1 MAGYCEISD
10 VVQLLPANIAQRIND
25 PNEFDK
31 PIDDT
36 AIEMYIENASDLIDA
51 AISELYVTPLKKIKE
66 PSRGV
71 HPDTPDT
78 NITYPKP
85 IRLATAQLSAAMI
98 FEKLFSQDSDPN
110 SMPKYSEQYRK
121 DAYKIVNDVR
131 AGAIFIKGQTQTGW
145 RYLRPESLNV
155 NKLPIDFKEWDNG
168 R

>member
-1 MAGYCEISD
+1 MAGYCDISD
-10 VVQLLPANIAQRIND
+10 VIQLLPANIAKRIYD

-31 PIDDT
+31 PIDDF
-36 AIEMYIENASDLIDA
+36 AIDMYIENASDLIDS

-66 PSRGV
+66 PKRGE
-71 HPDTPDT
+71 HPTDPAQ

-85 IRLATAQLSAAMI
+85 IRLATAQLSAAMV

-110 SMPKYSEQYRK
+110 TIPKYAEQYRK

-145 RYLRPESLNV
+145 RYLNPASKNV
-155 NKLPIDFKEWDNG
+155 NKLPEEYRPWE
-168 R
+168 